1 MRNFSNN
8 NACSP
13 KKQTSLTNLA
23 LHNRQLT
30 FQIFS
35 CWLFQVHWLEQL
47 LNGAHKSFHIFY
59 YFLLPQTTIFIYC
72 IKCNSMC
79 KHANGNNT
87 FLREKGPIFMNA
99 SLHCMKYPS
108 CVTTTSTNVTFD
120 NDIKITNHIH

>member
-1 MRNFSNN
+1 
-8 NACSP
+8 
-13 KKQTSLTNLA
+13 
-23 LHNRQLT
+23 
-30 FQIFS
+30 
-35 CWLFQVHWLEQL
+35 LFQVHWLEQL
-47 LNGAHKSFHIFY
+47 LNGAHKSFHIY
-59 YFLLPQTTIFIYC
+59 YYYYLPQTTIFIYC

-87 FLREKGPIFMNA
+87 FWREERPLFMNA